1 MVTTEVAQ
9 LSHECNAWRETLRSY
24 REEFGQL
31 KQELQKL
38 AGHQSQKEDLLQLEH
53 LDNQIHIQLINIHDL
68 KQAIKLHDRK
78 IQLEIKTNNGKVN
91 DDSLAEHENLF
102 ESYQHLEH
110 TLQDIKNEFG
120 LFTARS

>member
-38 AGHQSQKEDLLQLEH
+38 AGHQSQKEDLLQVEH

-78 IQLEIKTNNGKVN
+78 IQQEIKANNGKMS

-110 TLQDIKNEFG
+110 TLQDIKHEFG
-120 LFTARS
+120 LFTART

>member
-1 MVTTEVAQ
+1 M
-9 LSHECNAWRETLRSY
+9 RSY

-38 AGHQSQKEDLLQLEH
+38 AGHQSQKEDLLQVEH

-78 IQLEIKTNNGKVN
+78 IQQEIKANNGKMS

-110 TLQDIKNEFG
+110 TLQDIKHEFG
-120 LFTARS
+120 LFTART